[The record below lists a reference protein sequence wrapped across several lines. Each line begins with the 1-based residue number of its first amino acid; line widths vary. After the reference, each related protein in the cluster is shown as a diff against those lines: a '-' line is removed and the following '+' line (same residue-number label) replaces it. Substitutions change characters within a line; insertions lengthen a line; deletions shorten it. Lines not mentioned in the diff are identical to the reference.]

1 VEAIM
6 KFSLNLIESDSDI
19 KSKILTEMRNHLQ
32 QAMVKSIP
40 SIRKLIPSKIKD
52 ALMREPEYQSL
63 INGKLKGEFG
73 LSNASQKVNDIIDIW
88 TNNVRIIVIPVT
100 ISGSKIKGGFK
111 LDMIDSSYDDVLA
124 NDGAIVIDGTS
135 GIVLPWL
142 EWLLL
147 YGNKIIVKNYE
158 VQVGSNP
165 RSRSGMA
172 IMVPSK
178 NNWRVPPEFAG
189 TPTNNWV
196 TRALSRLDDSI
207 LDIIQKE
214 IEKHI

>member
-1 VEAIM
+1 VEAAM
-6 KFSLNLIESDSDI
+6 KFSINLIESDSDI
-19 KSKILTEMRNHLQ
+19 KSKILTEIKNHLQ

-40 SIRKLIPSKIKD
+40 SIRQLIPNKIKD
-52 ALMREPEYQSL
+52 ALMGEPEYQSL

-73 LSNASQKVNDIIDIW
+73 LSNASQKVNDVINVWI
-88 TNNVRIIVIPVT
+88 NNVRITANPITIVG
-100 ISGSKIKGGFK
+100 SGVKGGFK
-111 LDMIDSSYDDVLA
+111 LDMIDSSYNDVLV
-124 NDGAIVIDGTS
+124 NDGAIVIDGVS
-135 GIVLPWL
+135 GVVLPWL

-147 YGNKIIVKNYE
+147 YGNKIIVRNYE
-158 VQVGSNP
+158 VQVGANA

-178 NNWRVPPEFAG
+178 KNWRVPPEFAG
-189 TPTNNWV
+189 TTTNNWV

>member
-1 VEAIM
+1 M

-19 KSKILTEMRNHLQ
+19 KSKILIEMRNHLQ
-32 QAMVKSIP
+32 QAMIRSIP
-40 SIRKLIPSKIKD
+40 SIRQLVPSEIKD
-52 ALMREPEYQSL
+52 VLMTEPEYQSL

-73 LSNASQKVNDIIDIW
+73 LSNASQKVNEIIDIW
-88 TNNVRIIVIPVT
+88 INNVRIMVSPAT
-100 ISGSKIKGGFK
+100 ISGSRIKGGFK

-135 GIVLPWL
+135 GVVLPWL

-147 YGNKIIVKNYE
+147 YGNQIIVKNYE
-158 VQVGSNP
+158 VQVGSNA
-165 RSRSGMA
+165 RSRSGIA

-189 TPTNNWV
+189 TITGNWV
-196 TRALSRLDDSI
+196 TRALNRLDDSI
-207 LDIIQKE
+207 LNIIQQE

>member
-1 VEAIM
+1 VEATM

-19 KSKILTEMRNHLQ
+19 KSKILTEIRNHLQ

-40 SIRKLIPSKIKD
+40 SIRQLIPSKIKD
-52 ALMREPEYQSL
+52 ALMGEPEYQSL

-73 LSNASQKVNDIIDIW
+73 LPNASQKVNDVIDIW
-88 TNNVRIIVIPVT
+88 TKNVRITANPIT

-111 LDMIDSSYDDVLA
+111 LDMIDSSYNDVLV
-124 NDGAIVIDGTS
+124 NDGAIVIDGVS
-135 GIVLPWL
+135 GVVLPWL

-147 YGNKIIVKNYE
+147 YGNKIIVRNYE
-158 VQVGSNP
+158 VQVGANT

-189 TPTNNWV
+189 TSTNNWV

>member
-1 VEAIM
+1 M

-19 KSKILTEMRNHLQ
+19 KNKILTEMKNHLQ
-32 QAMVKSIP
+32 QAMIKSIP
-40 SIRKLIPSKIKD
+40 SIRQLVPSKIKD
-52 ALMREPEYQSL
+52 VLMTEPEYQSL

-73 LSNASQKVNDIIDIW
+73 LSNASQKVNEIIDIW
-88 TNNVRIIVIPVT
+88 INNVRIMISPVT
-100 ISGSKIKGGFK
+100 ISGSSIKGGFK
-111 LDMIDSSYDDVLA
+111 LDMIDSSYNDVLA

-135 GIVLPWL
+135 GVVLPWL

-147 YGNKIIVKNYE
+147 YGNKIIVQNYE

-189 TPTNNWV
+189 TITSNWV

-214 IEKHI
+214 IEKNI

>member
-1 VEAIM
+1 M

-19 KSKILTEMRNHLQ
+19 KNKILIEIRDHLQ
-32 QAMVKSIP
+32 RAMIKSIP
-40 SIRKLIPSKIKD
+40 FIRQSIPSKIKD
-52 ALMREPEYQSL
+52 VLMAEPEYQSL
-63 INGKLKGEFG
+63 ISGKLKGEFG
-73 LSNASQKVNDIIDIW
+73 LSSASQKVNDIIDIW
-88 TNNVRIIVIPVT
+88 TKNVTVTINPVT

-111 LDMIDSSYDDVLA
+111 LDMIDSSYNDVLA
-124 NDGAIVIDGTS
+124 NDGAIVIDETS
-135 GIVLPWL
+135 GVVLPWL

-158 VQVGSNP
+158 VRVGSNP

-189 TPTNNWV
+189 TITSNWV

>member
-1 VEAIM
+1 M

-19 KSKILTEMRNHLQ
+19 KNKILIEIRNHVQ

-40 SIRKLIPSKIKD
+40 SIRQLIPSKIKD
-52 ALMREPEYQSL
+52 VLMAEPEYQSL

-73 LSNASQKVNDIIDIW
+73 LPNALQKVNDVIDIW
-88 TNNVRIIVIPVT
+88 TKNVRITANPVT

-111 LDMIDSSYDDVLA
+111 LDMIDSSYNDVLA

-135 GIVLPWL
+135 GVVLPWL

-158 VQVGSNP
+158 VQVGANP

-189 TPTNNWV
+189 TTTNNWV

>member
-1 VEAIM
+1 M

-19 KSKILTEMRNHLQ
+19 KNKILIEIRNHVQ

-40 SIRKLIPSKIKD
+40 SIRQLIPSKIKD
-52 ALMREPEYQSL
+52 ALMGEPEYQSL

-73 LSNASQKVNDIIDIW
+73 LPNASQKVNDVIDIW
-88 TNNVRIIVIPVT
+88 TKSARITANPIT
-100 ISGSKIKGGFK
+100 ISGSRIKGGFK
-111 LDMIDSSYDDVLA
+111 LDMIDSSYNDVLA

-135 GIVLPWL
+135 GVVLPWL

-147 YGNKIIVKNYE
+147 YGNKIIVRNYE

-189 TPTNNWV
+189 TSTNNWV

-214 IEKHI
+214 IEKNI